1 MSVNYI
7 RGLIL
12 NLILLALAFAKG
24 TTPEVKNIPL
34 SSSNLVF
41 QVVQSTFALDKT
53 TVANANIENLDGSFG
68 LHLYLKPQAE
78 KKWRNISGH
87 NIGRH
92 MNIVLNGKVISMPI
106 LESEM
111 GGELLISGLTNQ
123 QATDFIQSLNS

>member
-1 MSVNYI
+1 MNYI

-24 TTPEVKNIPL
+24 ATPEVKNIPS

-41 QVVQSTFALDKT
+41 QVVKSTFSLDKT
-53 TVANANIENLDGSFG
+53 TVKKANIEKLDSSFG
-68 LHLYLKPQAE
+68 LHLYLKPKAE
-78 KKWRNISGH
+78 KKWRKISGQ

-111 GGELLISGLTNQ
+111 GGELMISGLTNQ
-123 QATDFIQSLNS
+123 QALAFIQSLNS